1 MKPLN
6 AFEPATYR
14 AAGAAP
20 GRGRYEAATAHG
32 PVSLVI
38 ETDRGEPPAH
48 AADAALRLALAEPL
62 LAVLDGWLG
71 DLLADWQWCG
81 GEVAAA
87 PGAAQARWVGAGCH
101 ARLTLP
107 WPLLRGLAPPPAEVT
122 RLRWLPTPAEWV
134 LATLAP
140 APGEAAL
147 LEPGGVVLL
156 PASFE
161 PGWPARLRA
170 QGEAGAAGQCMHV
183 DVAAG
188 QAQPADPGPGAQERF
203 ERFERVAALPRE
215 DALAGERW
223 ELRMPLA
230 LPLPPAQ
237 LLGWLPAPLPFDVS
251 QAAALWAVDGAR
263 ARHLARGRLLPWGDG
278 QALWIEAL
286 DAPAWT

>member
-6 AFEPATYR
+6 AFEPAAYR
-14 AAGAAP
+14 AADAAP
-20 GRGRYEAATAHG
+20 GRGHYEAATAHG
-32 PVSLVI
+32 PVRLVL
-38 ETDRGEPPAH
+38 ETDGVEPPAH

-62 LAVLDGWLG
+62 LALLDGWLA
-71 DLLADWQWCG
+71 DRLADWQWCG
-81 GEVAAA
+81 GEAAVA
-87 PGAAQARWVGAGCH
+87 PTGAQVRWAGAGCN

-107 WPLLRGLAPPPAEVT
+107 WPLLRGLSPPPAEAT
-122 RLRWLPTPAEWV
+122 RLRWLPAPAEWV
-134 LATLAP
+134 LATLVP

-170 QGEAGAAGQCMHV
+170 QGEAGAAGLRVQL

-188 QAQPADPGPGAQERF
+188 QARPDGREPTMIEPAGPHADE
-203 ERFERVAALPRE
+203 AA
-215 DALAGERW
+215 AGVCW

-237 LLGWLPAPLPFDVS
+237 LLGWLPAPLPFDAA
-251 QAAALWAVDGAR
+251 QAAGLWAAEAGG